1 LIFNID
7 DYHNLH
13 QSRIPNNTSI
23 SQISHMATLLI
34 NNIAASPIP
43 LASSANV
50 SVHNP
55 KGVEA
60 TLLKNLLKVN
70 FKNIVCKSYNQSKME
85 WNFVTDMT
93 ALNNDDLIESLIVHS
108 YDADLLETHSRR
120 SFKSTKL
127 IDFSPQNLKNTND
140 YLKSLKIFFELSN

>member
-1 LIFNID
+1 
-7 DYHNLH
+7 
-13 QSRIPNNTSI
+13 
-23 SQISHMATLLI
+23 MAMLLI
-34 NNIAASPIP
+34 NNIAAPPIP
-43 LASSANV
+43 LASSANLGI
-50 SVHNP
+50 HNP
-55 KGVEA
+55 NGVEA
-60 TLLKNLLKVN
+60 TLLKNLLEVN

-127 IDFSPQNLKNTND
+127 IDFSPQNLKKTND